1 MSYNIVSYKYNVF
14 VYFVSYYIQDTF
26 ICCRIN
32 TMYIVYLVCYHI
44 QDTFICCRINT
55 MYIVNLVCYHIKDTR
70 LA

>member
-32 TMYIVYLVCYHI
+32 TMYIV
-44 QDTFICCRINT
+44 
-55 MYIVNLVCYHIKDTR
+55 NLVCYHIKDTR